1 MATIA
6 DFFLFVKISKDKN
19 RDFND
24 PVNIFL
30 YIRLDKTLF
39 LC

>member
-6 DFFLFVKISKDKN
+6 DFFLFVKTCDGKN

-24 PVNIFL
+24 PVNIFFMH
-30 YIRLDKTLF
+30 TA
-39 LC
+39 